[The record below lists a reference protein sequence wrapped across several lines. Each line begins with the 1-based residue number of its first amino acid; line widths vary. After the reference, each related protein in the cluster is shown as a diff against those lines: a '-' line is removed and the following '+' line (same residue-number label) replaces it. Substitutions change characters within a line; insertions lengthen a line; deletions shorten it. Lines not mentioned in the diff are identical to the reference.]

1 MSKNN
6 DKFTYMYHEQTLFI
20 STNKNN
26 VDVN

>member
-6 DKFTYMYHEQTLFI
+6 DKFTNMYHEQTLFI
-20 STNKNN
+20 WTNKNN